1 MFPKLVACGP
11 NETKY
16 QHYSPNCHKKKYQNE
31 LVKKRLKNL
40 IQDGLESRRVV
51 GQPKRH
57 YQKLKMA
64 VNYVKGR
71 LKRVI
76 RVQQHLIITR
86 TQVQLG
92 VNHKTMQLI

>member
-1 MFPKLVACGP
+1 M
-11 NETKY
+11 
-16 QHYSPNCHKKKYQNE
+16 
-31 LVKKRLKNL
+31 KKRLKNL